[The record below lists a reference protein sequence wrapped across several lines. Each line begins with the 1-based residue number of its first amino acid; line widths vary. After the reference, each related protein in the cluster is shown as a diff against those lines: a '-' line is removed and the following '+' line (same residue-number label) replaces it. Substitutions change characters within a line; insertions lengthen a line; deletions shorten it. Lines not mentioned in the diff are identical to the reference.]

1 MVTLVLMGGFKIPD
15 TNWEYRTDVMSK
27 AVKFLKQ
34 AEDNFWSQILS
45 ESMRKTALLNM
56 LFENRKTLWK
66 R

>member
-1 MVTLVLMGGFKIPD
+1 MVTLVLMGGFKFPD
-15 TNWEYRTDVMSK
+15 INWEYHTDELSK

-34 AEDNFWSQILS
+34 AEDNFRSQILS
-45 ESMRKTALLNM
+45 EPTRKTALLNV